1 MRGVLV
7 SAICLF
13 FAAVSFAQYK
23 SGSLAIEE
31 REVPATLRDHVSIL
45 SSMDG
50 RKAGSEGEARAAA
63 YVYDKLK
70 EYGVDLLNPREGDV
84 FGLRQENG
92 DTLKS
97 RNVIGFV
104 QGYDHSLRDHYIV
117 IGARLDNLGENVMT
131 VDGENVTKTYAGANG
146 NASGLATLIELA
158 RMVNTNSVVF
168 RRSILFVAFG
178 SSQEAYAGAW
188 YFLNRSFSDSGK
200 IDAMIDLDML
210 GTGTDSFQAYT
221 CSNEDMNNI
230 LRSMTS
236 QLLPVVPEITA
247 VESYPSD
254 HRAFYASEI
263 PSVLFSTGYY
273 PEHNT
278 ERDVPSILDYDGM
291 EQELEYIYA
300 FSRTLANVDKAP
312 AFRPGKI
319 EKKDDNVYPYYDCD
333 QPPTFLGHS
342 DPRFFI
348 QKWVYSYLKYPE
360 EAVREGIEGR
370 VTVEFTIDK
379 NGKVTDVEV
388 TNGVHLLLDEE
399 AEKVVKASPDWKP
412 AKIKGKVVKS
422 RISIP
427 VEFRLEKKSKV
438 SIGIKK

>member
-1 MRGVLV
+1 
-7 SAICLF
+7 
-13 FAAVSFAQYK
+13 
-23 SGSLAIEE
+23 
-31 REVPATLRDHVSIL
+31 
-45 SSMDG
+45 
-50 RKAGSEGEARAAA
+50 
-63 YVYDKLK
+63 
-70 EYGVDLLNPREGDV
+70 
-84 FGLRQENG
+84 
-92 DTLKS
+92 
-97 RNVIGFV
+97 
-104 QGYDHSLRDHYIV
+104 
-117 IGARLDNLGENVMT
+117 
-131 VDGENVTKTYAGANG
+131 
-146 NASGLATLIELA
+146 
-158 RMVNTNSVVF
+158 
-168 RRSILFVAFG
+168 
-178 SSQEAYAGAW
+178 
-188 YFLNRSFSDSGK
+188 
-200 IDAMIDLDML
+200 
-210 GTGTDSFQAYT
+210 
-221 CSNEDMNNI
+221 
-230 LRSMTS
+230 
-236 QLLPVVPEITA
+236 
-247 VESYPSD
+247 SD

-379 NGKVTDVEV
+379 KGKVTDVEV